1 MGVLPIR
8 EALTKAEESGVDLVE
23 VSPTANPPVCRMMDI
38 GKFKYAQSKKEHTV
52 KLHQKGT
59 HIKEIKFRLCIG
71 EHDLD
76 FKVRHARDFLE
87 SSHKVKMTLI
97 FRGRE
102 MTYQGKGLEMM
113 TRIQDQ
119 LREVGQVEYPPKME
133 GNCMA
138 MTLAPKSGKEHT

>member
-1 MGVLPIR
+1 MGVIPIR
-8 EALTKAEESGVDLVE
+8 EALDKAGESGVDLVE
-23 VSPTANPPVCRMMDI
+23 VSPTANPPVCRMMDL
-38 GKFKYAQSKKEHTV
+38 GKYKYEQSKKEHTV

-59 HIKEIKFRLCIG
+59 HIKEIKFRLCTG

-87 SSHKVKMTLI
+87 SSHKVKVTLM

-102 MTYQGKGLEMM
+102 MAYQSKGRTMM
-113 TRIQDQ
+113 AHIQDQ
-119 LREVGQVEYPPKME
+119 LQEVGQIEYPPKME

-138 MTLAPKSGKEHT
+138 MTLAPKSVKEHK